1 MRKILAA
8 LSAAAVLLVGGGVLL
23 SSSANAAP
31 EDASLVGKRVLCVT
45 ANGDFKALDAPCSAH
60 LNADHKTPLW
70 YAGPLPVPGAAG
82 YADSV
87 KAIVGAGGGVGPA
100 GPQGPKG
107 EPGDSIAKVV
117 TKTLVLNVNS
127 PATQTLVLTGLPASS
142 TAVVELPVTNAGES
156 PAGTTVTA
164 TPVVPAKGST
174 ERSFTVTSSGFTG
187 AKTFTLSVKVLA
199 VTA

>member
-8 LSAAAVLLVGGGVLL
+8 LGAVAVLVGGGVLL
-23 SSSANAAP
+23 SNSANAAP
-31 EDASLVGKRVLCVT
+31 ENPALAGKRVLCV
-45 ANGDFKALDAPCSAH
+45 ASDGSFRALNAPCSAT
-60 LNADHKTPLW
+60 LNADRKTPLW

-117 TKTLVLNVNS
+117 AKTLVLNVNS

-156 PAGTTVTA
+156 PAGTVVTA
-164 TPVVPAKGST
+164 SPVVPAKGST
-174 ERSFTVTSSGFTG
+174 ERSFIVKSKGFTG
-187 AKTFTLSVKVLA
+187 AQTFTLSVKVLSVSA
-199 VTA
+199 